1 MKVQGKDYRTIWM
14 EGSTVSMID
23 QCLLPFDFRI
33 YRAPSFRDTC
43 MAIREMI
50 VRGAGAIGA
59 AGGYA
64 MAQACLEAPSP
75 GYEEFLDQARKEI
88 ESTRPT
94 ARDLFFTVAQV
105 HRAGLRSSGEAVKIA
120 RELAD
125 KNAEDGKLIG
135 EAGQDLIADGH
146 CILTHCNAG
155 WLGLVDYGSALAP
168 VYLAHRSGKRIMV
181 YIDETRPR
189 NQGARL
195 TAWEL
200 QQEKVPCRII
210 ADNAAAYLMSIGEID
225 LVIVG
230 ADRIAANGDVANKI
244 GTLAVALAAH
254 TFKIPFYV
262 AAPTSTFDLQC
273 HDGSAIAIEE
283 RDPGEVLFI
292 QGYHHGSERII
303 QVQTSAPDCLAIN
316 PAFDITPARFIRGII
331 TEKGVIQPNH
341 SSIQQVCTS

>member
-14 EGSTVSMID
+14 EGSTISMID

-33 YRAPSFRDTC
+33 HRTASFRDTC
-43 MAIREMI
+43 RAIREMN

-64 MAQACLEAPSP
+64 MAQACLEAPAS
-75 GYEEFLDQARKEI
+75 GYKVFIDQARKEI

-94 ARDLFFTVAQV
+94 ARDLFYAVAQV
-105 HRAGLRSSGEAVKIA
+105 HQAGLHSPLDAMKLA
-120 RELAD
+120 HELAD
-125 KNAEDGKLIG
+125 KNALDGKLIG

-146 CILTHCNAG
+146 RILTHCNAG
-155 WLGLVDYGSALAP
+155 WLGLVDFGSALAP

-210 ADNAAAYLMSIGEID
+210 ADNAGPYLMSIGEID
-225 LVIVG
+225 RVIVG

-254 TFKIPFYV
+254 TFHIPFYV

-273 HDGSAIAIEE
+273 SDGSAIAIEE
-283 RDPGEVLFI
+283 RDPREVLFT
-292 QGYHHGSERII
+292 QGYHAKSEQII
-303 QVQTSAPDCLAIN
+303 EVRTSAPYSLAFN

-331 TEKGVIQPNH
+331 TEKGVIEPYH
-341 SSIQQVCTS
+341 SSIQQVLAS